1 MEIYKATASLFLDK
15 RKAKNNGTYPIKL
28 TIYRN
33 PDKKRYSTNLYINEA
48 DWDKI
53 HSPRLKDEHLKTLK
67 IRAYGHVE
75 KAEKLISDIEDF
87 SFEQFEELFFESS
100 KPKISLKIDA
110 WFNRYIDELGRQGR
124 VGTQSSYK
132 TTLNSFIAYKG
143 NVTLTQIDKKYLM
156 GFEELLTEEGKSPST
171 IGIYMRQMRAI
182 INQAIEE
189 GVLKSECYPFKS
201 YQIPT
206 SRNIKKALND
216 EGLKLLL
223 EYKPKEKELVIA
235 LDFWLL
241 SYLCNGMNMVDL
253 LHLKPENINGSYLSF
268 VREKT
273 KRTKKKNLTPTKV
286 ALNERAVQI
295 INRLKTREKGRVY
308 LFPVLENCENPRAIK
323 NKTQA
328 FIKKVNAG
336 MEVIRLRLKID
347 QKLNTYSARHS
358 YCSRL
363 MRMGV
368 SAEFL
373 REALDHS
380 SVLVTQNYMGDFKD
394 KVKTEY
400 ANLLV
405 NI

>member
-1 MEIYKATASLFLDK
+1 MEKYKATASLFLDK
-15 RKAKNNGTYPIKL
+15 RKAKSNGTYPIKL

-33 PDKKRYSTNLYINEA
+33 PEKKRYSINLYINEN

-53 HSPRLKDEHLKTLK
+53 HSPRLKDEQLKTLK
-67 IRAYGHVE
+67 IKAYGHVE
-75 KAEKLISDIEDF
+75 KAEKLINEMEEF
-87 SFEQFEELFFESS
+87 SFDQFEEQFFESS
-100 KPKISLKIDA
+100 KPKMSLKIDA

-132 TTLNSFIAYKG
+132 TTLNSFIKYKG
-143 NVTLTQIDKKYLM
+143 NITLTQIDKKYLM
-156 GFEELLTEEGKSPST
+156 GFEELLNEEGKSPST
-171 IGIYMRQMRAI
+171 IGIYMRQLRAI
-182 INQAIEE
+182 INQAIDE
-189 GVLKSECYPFKS
+189 GVLKRENYPFKS

-206 SRNIKKALND
+206 SRNVKKALND
-216 EGLKLLL
+216 DGLKLLL
-223 EYKPKEKELVIA
+223 EFKPDEKDIAIA

-241 SYLCNGMNMVDL
+241 SYLCNGMNMVDI
-253 LHLKPENINGSYLSF
+253 LHLKPENINCSYLSF

-286 ALNERAVQI
+286 ALNERAIQI
-295 INRLKTREKGRVY
+295 INRLKTKEKGKIY
-308 LFPVLENCENPRAIK
+308 LFPVLENCESPRAVK
-323 NKTQA
+323 NKTHG
-328 FIKKVNAG
+328 FIKKINAG
-336 MEVIRLRLKID
+336 MEIIRTRLNIN

-380 SVLVTQNYMGDFKD
+380 SVIVTQNYMGDFED

>member
-1 MEIYKATASLFLDK
+1 MEKYKATASLFLDK
-15 RKAKNNGTYPIKL
+15 RKTKNDGTYPIKL

-33 PDKKRYSTNLYINEA
+33 PEKKRYSINLYICEA

-53 HSPRLKDEHLKTLK
+53 HSPRLKDEQLKTLK
-67 IRAYGHVE
+67 IKAYGHVE
-75 KAEKLISDIEDF
+75 KAEKLINDMTEF
-87 SFEQFEELFFESS
+87 SFELFEEHFFESS
-100 KPKISLKIDA
+100 KPKMSLKIDA
-110 WFNRYIDELGRQGR
+110 WFKRYIDELGKQGR

-132 TTLNSFIAYKG
+132 TTLNSFIRYKG
-143 NVTLTQIDKKYLM
+143 NVSLSQIDKKYLM
-156 GFEELLTEEGKSPST
+156 GFEDLLRGEGKSPST
-171 IGIYMRQMRAI
+171 IGIYLRQLRAI
-182 INQAIEE
+182 INQAIGE
-189 GVLKSECYPFKS
+189 GMLKSENYPFKS

-216 EGLKLLL
+216 DGLKLLL
-223 EYKPKEKELVIA
+223 EYKPEENDVAFA

-253 LHLKPENINGSYLSF
+253 LHLKPEDINDSYLSF
-268 VREKT
+268 IREKT
-273 KRTKKKNLTPTKV
+273 KRTKKKNLNPTKV
-286 ALNERAVQI
+286 TLNQRAIQI
-295 INRLKTREKGRVY
+295 IKRHKSKEKGKTY
-308 LFPVLENCENPRAIK
+308 LFPVLENCETPRAVK

-328 FIKKVNAG
+328 FIKKINAG
-336 MEVIRLRLKID
+336 MEIIRFRLKID

-358 YCSRL
+358 YVSRL

-380 SVLVTQNYMGDFKD
+380 SVLITQNYMGDFGD
-394 KVKTEY
+394 KIKIEY